1 MSGKTHHLYLVPED
15 CAGNGGLGRYFLV
28 PGSPARAKLI
38 STLFDEVTREVIT
51 PRHNDSYLG
60 RISLGDGR
68 MLDVGATS
76 SGMGVGSMEICAN
89 ELIDCGARRLIRVGT
104 SGAVLDPPLRAG
116 DYVIATGAVRDEMA
130 SRHYLPVEFPA
141 LAHPDTVT
149 ALRAAA
155 QSLGVADRTFAGV
168 VHSKASL
175 FARAK
180 MIGPLAEEHERY
192 KRVLKGGLVL
202 SSEMEASALFIVAQC
217 RSETVAPVSG
227 EGSQAGAVVKAG
239 TLLGIIGTETGW
251 TTPEEQADIEKRTCE
266 LAVESLR
273 QLYLLD
279 TRGPA

>member
-1 MSGKTHHLYLVPED
+1 MSEKSHHLCLVEED
-15 CAGNGGLGRYFLV
+15 CAGNEGLGRFFLI
-28 PGSPARAKLI
+28 PGSPARAQLI
-38 STLFDEVTREVIT
+38 ASLFDERTREVIT
-51 PRHNDSYLG
+51 PRHNDTYLG
-60 RISLGDGR
+60 RISLGGGR
-68 MLDVGATS
+68 MLDVGAAS

-89 ELIDCGARRLIRVGT
+89 ELIDCGVRRLMRVGT

-149 ALRAAA
+149 ALQAAA
-155 QSLGVADRTFAGV
+155 VKLSVADRTFAGV

-180 MIGPLAEEHERY
+180 MKGPMAEEHERY
-192 KRVLKGGLVL
+192 KRILKGGLVL

-217 RSETVAPVSG
+217 RSDTVVPVA
-227 EGSQAGAVVKAG
+227 AGPGAARGVVKAG

-251 TTPEEQADIEKRTCE
+251 TSPEEQADIERRTCE
-266 LAVESLR
+266 LAIEGLR
-273 QLYLLD
+273 QLFLLEN
-279 TRGPA
+279 T

>member
-1 MSGKTHHLYLVPED
+1 MDKTHHLYLVNED
-15 CAGNGGLGRYFLV
+15 CAGNDGLGRYFLV

-38 STLFDEVTREVIT
+38 AELFDEITREVIT
-51 PRHNDSYLG
+51 PRHNDTYLG
-60 RISLGDGR
+60 WVALADGR
-68 MLDVGATS
+68 RLDVGVSS

-141 LAHPDTVT
+141 VAHPDTVI
-149 ALRAAA
+149 ALGRAAA
-155 QSLGVADRTFAGV
+155 KLGVADRTFAGV

-180 MIGPLAEEHERY
+180 MVGPLAEEHEKY
-192 KRVLKGGLVL
+192 KRILKGGLVL

-217 RSETVAPVSG
+217 RSETVLPVAS
-227 EGSQAGAVVKAG
+227 AGRPSPGVVKAG

-251 TTPEEQADIEKRTCE
+251 TTSEEQAGIERRTCE
-266 LAVESLR
+266 LAVEGLR
-273 QLYLLD
+273 QLFLLEQA
-279 TRGPA
+279 G